1 VTSTSSEAD
10 RVAQLR
16 TTPLFAEVPEEHL
29 LKLAA
34 VAVPLH
40 LAPGEVLLREGDAA
54 EELFVVV
61 RGELEITK
69 HSGNAEIP
77 LTRVGPGSIQ
87 GEMAAF
93 ERGQRKAS
101 VHAVTET
108 DVLRLPIDAVRE
120 LLASGPEFVTGL
132 MRTVTTRLQGMEEA
146 LRQREKLAGLGTLA
160 AGLAHELNNPAAAI
174 RRSAERLA
182 EANAARKE
190 AAAGI
195 AVVAPPLAALVSAQ
209 PSEAGHPLDA
219 LAWLAN
225 HLAARG
231 PGLRAGEFVSTGSVV
246 ETRWL
251 ARGDD
256 AVVEVEGLG
265 TVRARFG

>member
-93 ERGQRKAS
+93 ERGQRN
-101 VHAVTET
+101 
-108 DVLRLPIDAVRE
+108 RGDAFE
-120 LLASGPEFVTGL
+120 
-132 MRTVTTRLQGMEEA
+132 
-146 LRQREKLAGLGTLA
+146 
-160 AGLAHELNNPAAAI
+160 
-174 RRSAERLA
+174 AERRGEGEEIVAHAL
-182 EANAARKE
+182 EHAAHQS
-190 AAAGI
+190 G
-195 AVVAPPLAALVSAQ
+195 LV
-209 PSEAGHPLDA
+209 G
-219 LAWLAN
+219 
-225 HLAARG
+225 
-231 PGLRAGEFVSTGSVV
+231 
-246 ETRWL
+246 
-251 ARGDD
+251 RGDPSKAEID
-256 AVVEVEGLG
+256 LVVGAVFVIVPRHWCRG
-265 TVRARFG
+265 